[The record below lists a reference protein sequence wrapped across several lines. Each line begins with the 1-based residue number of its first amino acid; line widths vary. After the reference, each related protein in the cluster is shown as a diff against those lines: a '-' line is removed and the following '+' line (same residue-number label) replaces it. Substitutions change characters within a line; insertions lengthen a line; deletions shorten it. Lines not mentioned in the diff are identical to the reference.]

1 MISLAKLILVNGTKS
16 KYGALHREEITT
28 NIVFFLLEIFISL
41 YTKELLNSNISANE
55 TINSN
60 TKKNIPIV

>member
-1 MISLAKLILVNGTKS
+1 MAQKS

-60 TKKNIPIV
+60 SKKNIPIV